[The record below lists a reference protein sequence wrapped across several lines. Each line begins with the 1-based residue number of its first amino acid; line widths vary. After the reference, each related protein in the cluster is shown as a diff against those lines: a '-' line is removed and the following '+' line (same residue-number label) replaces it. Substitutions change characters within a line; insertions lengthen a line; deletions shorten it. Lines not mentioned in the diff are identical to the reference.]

1 MTSFLTETLKPIRI
15 LNAPR
20 AAVFR
25 NSAGCPYRNIST
37 AFNSA
42 VKRAG
47 ITDFTLHDL
56 RHTVASRLVMRGVDL
71 TTVKE
76 LMGHKHINMTLRYAH
91 LAPGHKR
98 AAIAVLDQPARQVA
112 TIFATGSQEAIN
124 HRSQVIEK

>member
-15 LNAPR
+15 LNVPR

-37 AFNSA
+37 VFNSA
-42 VKRAG
+42 VKWAG
-47 ITDFTLHDL
+47 ITDCTLHDL
-56 RHTVASRLVMRGVDL
+56 RHTFASRLVMRGVDL
-71 TTVKE
+71 TTVQE

-91 LAPGHKR
+91 LAPGQKR

-112 TIFATGSQEAIN
+112 TIFATGSQEVIN